1 MYRIIKHKYITVI
14 HEELRVIDEMV
25 AKYYDIPKYENT
37 LFILNYC
44 FSKDDLRKLRNM
56 CSRIIY
62 YNLEHLSVESYFP
75 QSNTWR
81 DYFVKSLDSYDE
93 IWDFLVENKKYYP
106 NSIKSKWTFMP
117 LRYVDLSGET
127 PEKLYDLFF
136 VGVIDTPVRK
146 EMAARMS
153 YVYKEKKASNII
165 VNGLYAEEC
174 RKLMRMAKFSLD
186 FPHYRLFGNTQNAVR
201 IHESICNNVQ
211 VISYTDTD
219 RVINYFPTLIN
230 IINPV
235 NGFDQDR
242 TLEIV
247 NNYSTSV
254 NISKIYSGL
263 TSTEKE
269 YEAYRKRFLDYM

>member
-1 MYRIIKHKYITVI
+1 MYRIIKHKYVSVI
-14 HEELRVIDEMV
+14 HEELHVIDDII
-25 AKYYDIPKYENT
+25 AKYYDTPEYSNT
-37 LFILNYC
+37 VFILNYY
-44 FSKDDLRKLRNM
+44 FNRADLCQLKSG

-62 YNLEHLSVESYFP
+62 YNLEHLSAESYFP
-75 QSNTWR
+75 QSNIWR
-81 DYFVKSLDSYDE
+81 AHFVESLDLYYE
-93 IWDFLVENKKYYP
+93 IWDFLIENRRYYP
-106 NSIKSKWTFMP
+106 DTMKPKWKFMP
-117 LRYVDLSGET
+117 LRYVDLSGDM
-127 PEKLYDLFF
+127 PEKTYDLFF
-136 VGVIDTPVRK
+136 AGVIDTPVRK

-153 YVYKEKKASNII
+153 YVYRDKKASNII
-165 VNGLYAEEC
+165 VNGLYAEKC

-201 IHESICNNVQ
+201 IHESICSNVQ

-247 NNYSTSV
+247 DNYSTSV
-254 NISKIYSGL
+254 NVAKIYSDL
-263 TSTEKE
+263 TSTDKE
-269 YEAYRKRFLDYM
+269 YEAYRKRFLDYL